1 MKKTLAL
8 AHPLLVNGKE
18 VTTVDYDP
26 EEISAVQY
34 SIACQRSAAI
44 SKNNQ
49 SVTVKFRE
57 NDNSLHLYLG
67 FMAII
72 AVNPQIDIADLE
84 RIKGTDVLNIADIG
98 QVFILRISE
107 AGSQKNNS
115 EEQSETTAEPS
126 MQASPN

>member
-1 MKKTLAL
+1 MKKTLKL
-8 AHPLLVNGKE
+8 MHPLLVNGQE
-18 VTTVDYDP
+18 LTEVDYDV
-26 EEISAVQY
+26 EEINAVQY

-44 SKNNQ
+44 SKSNQ

-57 NDNSLHLYLG
+57 NDNSLHMYLG

-98 QVFILRISE
+98 QVFILRISG
-107 AGSQKNNS
+107 AGSQQNNS
-115 EEQSETTAEPS
+115 DAQSETSAEPS
-126 MQASPN
+126 TQA